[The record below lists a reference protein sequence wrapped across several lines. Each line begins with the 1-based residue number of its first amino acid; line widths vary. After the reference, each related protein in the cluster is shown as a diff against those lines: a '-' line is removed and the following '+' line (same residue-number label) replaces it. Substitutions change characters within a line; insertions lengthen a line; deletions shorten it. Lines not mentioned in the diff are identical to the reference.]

1 MRALR
6 RFFLKLVRRR
16 RMEADLEA
24 ELAFHRELAQAHD
37 NPVRLGNVTAVR
49 EEALEAWR
57 FAGVE
62 NLWRDVV
69 LGLRRLRRNAGY
81 TTAAAGSLAL
91 GVGISTAMFAVLNV
105 VAFRPLPYPQEPS
118 LVWVSQILKANSTD
132 QVTITGDF
140 LDWQRM
146 NHTFAAMAGMN
157 YPYLYAVTGLGDS
170 FEARGARASA
180 SLFGIL
186 QVKPARGRVFRKD
199 EDYAG
204 RPHVAVVSY
213 SFWRDRLGGK
223 SSAIGR
229 AIGLDG
235 DQYTVV
241 GVLPQEFVFPGD
253 RGPVDVI
260 TPLAKDKARD
270 LARNGYVTV
279 VHDIV
284 ARLKPGVRPAQA
296 QADLSAIQA
305 HLPTLP
311 WHPTITIQVLPL
323 REHLFGDQRTTALV
337 LAGGSLLF
345 LLLASANLGNLA
357 LAQLM
362 QRDRELAVRR
372 ALGASRV
379 RVAMQL
385 LIENAVVAT
394 VACVAGV
401 GVAAA
406 IRNGLAALPQYQGG
420 LYGALPMDGRVL
432 LFTAATLGAVVL
444 VFGLIPALRV
454 SDVRLN
460 AAITAGQTN
469 VAGRRFQLRYLSLVA
484 MVEIAI
490 VVALSTSAV
499 LTLESFWNMRY
510 RGLGFEPG
518 HTVTATFTLNAARY
532 AESQAKTAFL
542 NQVLAGVEAI
552 PGVRQAAV
560 AVASEIPPGGG
571 HATNNA
577 RIEGQTLPMD
587 SREKAV
593 MRNQEVSA
601 GYFKILRIP
610 LIAGRLLADT
620 DGPDSAP
627 VVVVSRDFERR
638 YFPQQSAVGHRLQA
652 GERTGVWY
660 TIVGVVGDVRS
671 GGPAS
676 FPEGIVYTPY
686 TQCGP
691 GRAHDL
697 GVLVDSS
704 LPVATLAPAL
714 RKVVAGIDPQL
725 PVDSIETLEKRLN
738 EAVARPRFTADLLG
752 ALSLLGTVLAMIG
765 VYGLTSCKVKAQMRE
780 IAVRQ
785 ALGAP
790 LAAIVRQMTSGAVL
804 VAGVGLVA
812 GSALAFASLQVVSSM
827 LFQVN
832 WRDPLPF
839 VEVGAGVFLAAL
851 LACAVPAWKAGRA
864 DPLETLREN

>member
-1 MRALR
+1 MRVLR
-6 RFFLKLVRRR
+6 RFLLKALRRR
-16 RMEADLEA
+16 RMDADLEA
-24 ELAFHRELAQAHD
+24 ELAFHREMAEAEN

-49 EEALEAWR
+49 EQALEAWR
-57 FAGVE
+57 FASLE
-62 NLWRDVV
+62 NLWRDMA
-69 LGLRRLRRNAGY
+69 LALRRLRRNAGY
-81 TTAAAGSLAL
+81 TVAAVGSLAL

-118 LVWVSQILKANSTD
+118 LVWVTQILKANSTD
-132 QVTITGDF
+132 QVTLTPDF
-140 LDWQRM
+140 LDWRRM
-146 NHTFAAMAGMN
+146 NHTFTAMAGFN
-157 YPYLYAVTGLGDS
+157 YPYLYAVTGLGES
-170 FEARGARASA
+170 FEASGARASA
-180 SLFGIL
+180 SLFDIL
-186 QVKPARGRVFRKD
+186 RVKLARGRPFRKD

-204 RPHVAVVSY
+204 RPHVVVVSY
-213 SFWRDRLGGK
+213 AFWRSRLGGK

-235 DQYTVV
+235 DQYTVI
-241 GVLPQEFVFPGD
+241 GVLPREFAFPGN

-260 TPLAKDKARD
+260 TPLAKDEARE
-270 LARNGYVTV
+270 LARNGYATI

-284 ARLKPGVRPAQA
+284 GRLKAGITAKQA
-296 QADLSAIQA
+296 HADLAAIQA
-305 HLPTLP
+305 HLPLPP
-311 WHPTITIQVLPL
+311 WHPTITIQVQPL

-372 ALGASRV
+372 ALGASRM
-379 RVAMQL
+379 RVAIQL

-394 VACVAGV
+394 VACLVGV
-401 GVAAA
+401 GVAVA
-406 IRNGLAALPQYQGG
+406 IRNGLAAMPQYQGG
-420 LYGALPMDGRVL
+420 LYGALPFDGSVL

-444 VFGLIPALRV
+444 VFGLVPALRV

-460 AAITAGQTN
+460 AAITAGQSN
-469 VAGRRFQLRYLSLVA
+469 IAGRRFQLRYLSLVA

-499 LTLESFWNMRY
+499 LTLKSFWNMRY

-518 HTVTATFTLNAARY
+518 HTVVATFMLNAARY
-532 AESQAKTAFL
+532 AESQAKTTFIDR
-542 NQVLAGVEAI
+542 VLAETEAV
-552 PGVRQAAV
+552 PGVRQAAI

-587 SREKAV
+587 SRQKAV

-601 GYFKILRIP
+601 SYFKILQIP

-620 DGPDSAP
+620 DGPNSTP

-652 GERTGVWY
+652 GERPGVWY
-660 TIVGVVGDVRS
+660 TIVGVVGDVKS

-697 GVLVDSS
+697 GLLVDSS

-714 RKVVAGIDPQL
+714 RKVVSGIDPQL
-725 PVDSIETLEKRLN
+725 PVSSIEALEKRLN
-738 EAVARPRFTADLLG
+738 ESVVQPRFTADLLG
-752 ALSLLGTVLAMIG
+752 ALSLLGTVLAMVG

-790 LAAIVRQMTSGAVL
+790 LAAIVREMTKNAVL
-804 VAGVGLVA
+804 VAGVGLVC
-812 GSALAFASLQVVSSM
+812 GLVLAFASLQVASTM

-839 VEVGAGVFLAAL
+839 AEVGAGVFLAAL
-851 LACAVPAWKAGRA
+851 LACAIPAWKAGRA